1 MSAKSL
7 DRKKRWRCVNIGLR
21 ASPEE
26 AYQID
31 MMVKTS
37 GLTKQEYIIRQL
49 MEKTVTV
56 YPNSRVQKYL
66 RQYLTELTEEL
77 KRLERIGQDSD
88 VLENITYL
96 LELVAKMTSS
106 N

>member
-1 MSAKSL
+1 MSAKNL
-7 DRKKRWRCVNIGLR
+7 DRKKRWRCITVAFR
-21 ASPEE
+21 ASPAE

-37 GLTKQEYIIRQL
+37 GLTKAEYIIRQL

-96 LELVAKMTSS
+96 VELIAQM
-106 N
+106 NPN